1 MRQMFTSPRLS
12 NVEGVAKL
20 LDDHDIE
27 NKITQGRTYKGVSRR
42 EFSFRETEKSKD
54 EQPAVWVIKPG
65 DYKRARELLQEAGL
79 VDVAAQRESF
89 LPENLQFK
97 DEAAK
102 PDSSTRIFRI
112 KVVLLVIIG
121 AMAGLMALRM
131 FLAPG
136 VAPG

>member
-1 MRQMFTSPRLS
+1 MRQMYTSPRLS

-20 LDDHDIE
+20 LDDHAIQ

-54 EQPAVWVIKPG
+54 EQPAVWVIQPG

-89 LPENLQFK
+89 LPEALQFK
-97 DEAAK
+97 ETAK
-102 PDSSTRIFRI
+102 PDPAVRLFRI
-112 KVVLLVIIG
+112 RIVLLVIIG
-121 AMAGLMALRM
+121 AMAGWMALRM
-131 FLAPG
+131 FLG
-136 VAPG
+136 

>member
-1 MRQMFTSPRLS
+1 MRQMYSSPRLS

-20 LDDHDIE
+20 LDEHGIA

-42 EFSFRETEKSKD
+42 EFSFRDTEKSKD
-54 EQPAVWVIKPG
+54 EQPAVWVLSPD
-65 DYKRARELLQEAGL
+65 DYKRARELLHEAGL
-79 VDVAAQRESF
+79 VDAAAQRESF

-102 PDSSTRIFRI
+102 PDPARRIFRI
-112 KVVLLVIIG
+112 KLALLAIIG

-131 FLAPG
+131 FLG
-136 VAPG
+136 